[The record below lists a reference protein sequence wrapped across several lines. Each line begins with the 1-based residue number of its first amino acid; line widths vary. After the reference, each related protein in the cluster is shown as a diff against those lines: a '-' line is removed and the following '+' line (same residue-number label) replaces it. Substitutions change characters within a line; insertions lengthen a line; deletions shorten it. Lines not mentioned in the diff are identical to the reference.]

1 MRLHMLQKK
10 KEPMKHKAI
19 KIQRLIDKLLD
30 KLNELGYE
38 YMNNNNQ
45 SAIRRKR

>member
-1 MRLHMLQKK
+1 MNEEQMLKNA
-10 KEPMKHKAI
+10 HKAI
-19 KIQRLIDKLLD
+19 KIQKLIDKLLD
-30 KLNELGYE
+30 KLDKLGYE